1 MRVRHATPFDIPALV
16 DLLRE
21 YRSHTPLQFLNE
33 ADDEKYITTMLTEI
47 ISGKGVALVAENG
60 DVFGMLIAGIHS
72 SRWSPKHLLL
82 TELAYWV
89 EPEHR
94 GGTAGY
100 RLLAMYVAEAKQLKE
115 SGRICNFFISK
126 MVNSPDLSYGKLGF
140 EKLEEFWV
148 M

>member
-1 MRVRHATPFDIPALV
+1 MIIRHANPFDIPALIN
-16 DLLRE
+16 LLRD
-21 YRSHTPLQFLNE
+21 YRSQTPLQFLNE
-33 ADDEKYITTMLTEI
+33 ANDEVYITQMLTEI
-47 ISGKGVALVAENG
+47 ISGKGIALVAENG
-60 DVFGMLIAGIHS
+60 GIFGMLLANIHPS
-72 SRWSPKHLLL
+72 QWSPKHLLL

-89 EPEHR
+89 NPEHR

-115 SGRICNFFISK
+115 AGRICNFFISK

-148 M
+148 A

>member
-1 MRVRHATPFDIPALV
+1 MIVRRATPFDIPALI

-21 YRSHTPLQFLNE
+21 YRSHTPLRFLSE
-33 ADDEKYITTMLTEI
+33 ADDENHIRVMLSEI
-47 ISGKGVALVAENG
+47 INGKGIALVAENG
-60 DVFGMLIAGIHS
+60 GVFGMLIAEIS
-72 SRWSPKHLLL
+72 PSRWSPKHLLL

-89 EPEHR
+89 EPEYR

-100 RLLAMYVAEAKQLKE
+100 RLLATYVSEARELKM

-126 MVNSPDLSYGKLGF
+126 MVNSPDLSYDKFGF

-148 M
+148 I

>member
-1 MRVRHATPFDIPALV
+1 MRVRHATPFDIPALI

-33 ADDEKYITTMLTEI
+33 ADDEKYIATMLTEI

-60 DVFGMLIAGIHS
+60 DVFGMLIAGIHP
-72 SRWSPKHLLL
+72 SRWSPKHLLM

-126 MVNSPDLSYGKLGF
+126 MVNSPDLSYDKFGF

-148 M
+148 I

>member
-1 MRVRHATPFDIPALV
+1 MIVRHATPFDIPALIEQ
-16 DLLRE
+16 LRH
-21 YRSHTPLQFLNE
+21 YREHTPLQFLKE
-33 ADDEKYITTMLTEI
+33 ADDADYITMMLTEI
-47 ISGKGVALVAENG
+47 ISGKGLALIAENDG
-60 DVFGMLIAGIHS
+60 TAGMLIAGIHA

-89 EPEHR
+89 EPEYR
-94 GGTAGY
+94 GGTAAH
-100 RLLAMYVAEAKQLKE
+100 RLLSMYVKEAQKLKE

-126 MVNSPDLSYGKLGF
+126 MTNSPDLSYDRMGF

>member
-1 MRVRHATPFDIPALV
+1 MIVRHATPFDIPFII
-16 DLLRE
+16 DLLRK
-21 YRSHTPLQFLNE
+21 YRSHTPLKFLSE
-33 ADDEKYITTMLTEI
+33 ANDEKYITTMLTEI
-47 ISGKGVALVAENG
+47 VSGKGVALVAENG
-60 DVFGMLIAGIHS
+60 GVFGILIAAIHPS
-72 SRWSPKHLLL
+72 LWSPKHLLM

-89 EPEHR
+89 EPEQR

-100 RLLAMYVAEAKQLKE
+100 RLLAMYVTEAKQLKE

-148 M
+148 I

>member
-1 MRVRHATPFDIPALV
+1 MIVRHATPFDIPALL

-21 YRSHTPLQFLNE
+21 YRSQTPLKFLNE
-33 ADDEKYITTMLTEI
+33 ADDVEYVTKMLTEI

-60 DVFGMLIAGIHS
+60 KVFGMLLASINPS
-72 SRWSPKHLLL
+72 QWSPRHLLM

-89 EPEHR
+89 EPEYR

-100 RLLAMYVAEAKQLKE
+100 RLLAMYVQEAKQLKD

-148 M
+148 I

>member
-1 MRVRHATPFDIPALV
+1 MIVRHATPFDIPALI

-33 ADDEKYITTMLTEI
+33 VNDEAYIATMLTEI
-47 ISGKGVALVAENG
+47 ISGKGIALVAENG
-60 DVFGMLIAGIHS
+60 SVFGMLIAGIHS
-72 SRWSPKHLLL
+72 SQWSPKHLLL

-100 RLLAMYVAEAKQLKE
+100 RLLATYVQEARQLKE

-126 MVNSPDLSYGKLGF
+126 MVNSPDLSYDKLGF
-140 EKLEEFWV
+140 KKLEEFWV
-148 M
+148 I

>member
-1 MRVRHATPFDIPALV
+1 MIVRHATPFDIPALIN
-16 DLLRE
+16 LLRD
-21 YRSHTPLQFLNE
+21 YRSQTPLQFLNE
-33 ADDEKYITTMLTEI
+33 ANDEVYITQMLTEI
-47 ISGKGVALVAENG
+47 ISGKGIALVAENG
-60 DVFGMLIAGIHS
+60 GIFGMLLANIHPS
-72 SRWSPKHLLL
+72 QWSPKHLLL

-89 EPEHR
+89 NPEHR

-115 SGRICNFFISK
+115 AGRICNFFISK

-148 M
+148 A

>member
-1 MRVRHATPFDIPALV
+1 MRVRHATPFDIPSLIN
-16 DLLRE
+16 LLRE
-21 YRSHTPLQFLNE
+21 YRSQTPLQFLNE
-33 ADDEKYITTMLTEI
+33 ANDEVYIAQMLTEI
-47 ISGKGVALVAENG
+47 ISGKGIALVAENG
-60 DVFGMLIAGIHS
+60 GVFGMLLANIHPS
-72 SRWSPKHLLL
+72 QWSPKHLLL

-89 EPEHR
+89 NPEHR

-115 SGRICNFFISK
+115 TGRICNFFISK

-148 M
+148 A

>member
-1 MRVRHATPFDIPALV
+1 MIVRHATPFDIPSLIN
-16 DLLRE
+16 LLRE

-33 ADDEKYITTMLTEI
+33 ANDERYITTMLTEI
-47 ISGKGVALVAENG
+47 ISGKGVALIAENG
-60 DVFGMLIAGIHS
+60 GVFGMLLATIHPS
-72 SRWSPKHLLL
+72 QWSPKHLLL

-89 EPEHR
+89 NPEHR

>member
-1 MRVRHATPFDIPALV
+1 MRVRHATPFDIPSLIN
-16 DLLRE
+16 LLRE

-33 ADDEKYITTMLTEI
+33 ADDERYIATMLTEI
-47 ISGKGVALVAENG
+47 ISGKGIALVAENG
-60 DVFGMLIAGIHS
+60 GIFGMLLANIHPS
-72 SRWSPKHLLL
+72 QWSPKHLLL

-89 EPEHR
+89 NPEHR

-115 SGRICNFFISK
+115 TGRICNFFISK

-148 M
+148 I